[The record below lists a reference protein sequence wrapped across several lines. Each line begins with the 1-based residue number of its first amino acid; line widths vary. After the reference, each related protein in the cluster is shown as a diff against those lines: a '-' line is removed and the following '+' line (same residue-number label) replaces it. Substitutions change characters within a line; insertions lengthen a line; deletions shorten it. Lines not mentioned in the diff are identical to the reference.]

1 MRSWYWGSWWGEQL
15 YCPFILCPADW
26 QVGIQDYLE
35 VSALT
40 VRGGSQRGKMSLLPW
55 APSFLPPASDYRLKE
70 EWAGLV
76 RTCLQP
82 AFLPS
87 RSGKIT
93 LLVLLFIF

>member
-1 MRSWYWGSWWGEQL
+1 M
-15 YCPFILCPADW
+15 A
-26 QVGIQDYLE
+26 
-35 VSALT
+35 
-40 VRGGSQRGKMSLLPW
+40 LLPW
-55 APSFLPPASDYRLKE
+55 PQPPCHQLLDYRFKE

-76 RTCLQP
+76 RTCPQP